1 MKIAMQLYS
10 IRDYTK
16 TREDLEASLEKLA
29 ACGYKYVETA
39 GFYGMTAAEL
49 KDLLAKYGLSAVSAH
64 VGIEQVARGIDQL
77 IADLKTLGA
86 EEVCVPGIP
95 GDLFHFTPAGYTCF
109 AEDMEYGAAKL
120 AENGITLSY
129 HNHGHEFARMGI
141 ATGMHYLFGNMPS
154 VNMQLDVGH
163 CRAALE
169 NPEEWLRFY
178 NDRISTVHY
187 KDVVFI
193 DGVRRDVAI
202 GEGLVNWQAVTAE
215 LKKSG
220 CKIIVV
226 EHEEFNRDP
235 WDICATSYRNIE
247 KYLAE

>member
-10 IRDYTK
+10 LREF
-16 TREDLEASLEKLA
+16 TRTPEGLEDSLEKLA
-29 ACGYKYVETA
+29 KCGYKYVETA

-49 KDLLAKYGLSAVSAH
+49 KDLLAKYGLSAISAH
-64 VGIEQVARGIDQL
+64 VGIEAVTKGLDQL

-86 EEVCVPGIP
+86 TEVCVPGIP
-95 GDLFHFTPAGYTCF
+95 SDTFHYTPVGFACF
-109 AEDMEYGAAKL
+109 AEDMESAAKTL
-120 AENGITLSY
+120 KENGIQLSY
-129 HNHGHEFARMGI
+129 HNHGHEFNRMGI

-154 VNMQLDVGH
+154 VNMQLDCGH

-169 NPEEWLRFY
+169 MPEYWLKFY

-202 GEGLVNWQAVTAE
+202 GEGLVDWKAVTAQ
-215 LKKSG
+215 LKKSA
-220 CKIIVV
+220 CEYIVV
-226 EHEEFNRDP
+226 EHEEFNRDA
-235 WDICATSYRNIE
+235 WDIYATSYRNIE
-247 KYLAE
+247 SYLAD